1 MLRGRSSS
9 CPANVE
15 ACSDD
20 EGAPGKRRSL
30 SGRSLS
36 PAPTQRGFLEVF
48 SGSQTLSTVFVT
60 AGHPT
65 RTFDIKDNDDEDM
78 HDAQA
83 VDRLLTIVKD
93 MTKKAGGRPPYVHL
107 APPCCTYSNARYPKI
122 RSSQHPSG
130 LPSKDLP
137 QKARATLKYANA
149 ITDNTLKVM
158 TRLVDMG
165 VPHTIE
171 QPWASLMQKEKS
183 FKRWAAVSGAGRRM
197 VDQCMF
203 GMPYRKRTALWCFP
217 NTLLDGLERQC
228 NHNGH
233 AVTLSKWDRPRADRP
248 SVCLATNMGSSAYP
262 IGLCQQWYKTV
273 VRNLASC

>member
-1 MLRGRSSS
+1 MTRARPGSAAACQVAARPRRPPNGVSS
-9 CPANVE
+9 
-15 ACSDD
+15 
-20 EGAPGKRRSL
+20 R
-30 SGRSLS
+30 
-36 PAPTQRGFLEVF
+36 F
-48 SGSQTLSTVFVT
+48 SGSQTLSKVFVT

-107 APPCCTYSNARYPKI
+107 APPCCMYSNARFPKI

-165 VPHTIE
+165 VPNTIE

-217 NTLLDGLERQC
+217 NMLLDGLQRPERQC

-233 AVTLSKWDRPRADRP
+233 AVTLGNWDWDSPRADRP

-262 IGLCQQWYKTV
+262 IGLCQEWCKTV